1 MKIQLLRI
9 DDRLIHGQVVLS
21 WAKHLKSKRILLCDN
36 GVAAN
41 EWEKQLYLTCVPDNL
56 QAIIMGTGETRD
68 FLAREQANLDKTI
81 ILVKSP
87 QVLLELTENG
97 FLPGEA
103 NLGGMHYAEDRR
115 KYLPYVFLAPR
126 DVEDLLTLTRK
137 GIAIYCQEVP
147 TARRHDIMDVLGSKK

>member
-1 MKIQLLRI
+1 MKVQLIRI

-21 WAKHLKSKRILLCDN
+21 WAKYLKSKRILLCDN
-36 GVAAN
+36 VVAARMG
-41 EWEKQLYLTCVPDNL
+41 KQLYLTCVPGNL
-56 QAIIMGTGETRD
+56 QAIILGTGDTRD
-68 FLAREQANLDKTI
+68 FLSREQANLDKTI

-97 FLPGEA
+97 FAPDEA

-126 DVEDLLTLTRK
+126 DVEDLRILIQK
-137 GIAIYCQEVP
+137 GISIYCQEVP
-147 TARRHDIMDVLGSKK
+147 TAKKYNILEVLGNKK

>member
-1 MKIQLLRI
+1 MKVQLIRI

-36 GVAAN
+36 AVAAN
-41 EWEKQLYLTCVPDNL
+41 EWEKQLYLTCVPGNL
-56 QAIIMGTGETRD
+56 QAIILGTGDTRD
-68 FLAREQANLDKTI
+68 FLSREQANLDKTI

-97 FLPGEA
+97 FAPDEA

-126 DVEDLLTLTRK
+126 DVEDLRTLIQK
-137 GIAIYCQEVP
+137 GISIYCQEVP
-147 TARRHDIMDVLGSKK
+147 TAKKYNILEVLGNKK